1 MLIDG
6 TLQIPYGS
14 YLLPNLYPMEAVP
27 DSIRNHSQI
36 YYVDGD
42 YDYGELGLSLD
53 IKGKDSTYFRFI
65 GFRKKPPVIHSALS
79 WKDELQNY
87 IINYRQLSNNFLVS
101 VNAMYHF
108 DNYHLPLSSG
118 DEFNRILESFH
129 GALDVRKK
137 WQDYSIE
144 IKPAFQLSH
153 INNDMISTST
163 ITLWNDFLIRLTL
176 NEKYFIFMK
185 QNSKILMIEKDN
197 QIEEIAEHTFN
208 PMIQCNFGNLML
220 DFGFTA
226 YEGSY
231 DPEINILYLFND
243 YYLSA
248 NHNLYSYFE
257 PVNNSKHIK
266 GKYFLS
272 SFNIGYIGKESKIE
286 LGIFQI
292 TTLNTAQL
300 GIEEKLELDFSW
312 MTLSQRGVFF
322 YENNNY
328 PINAYGNLSIF
339 FSPPLSIFPWEA
351 KGFQPFIGVESHY
364 FLHSNNISIK
374 PDQIPIYINQSLQA
388 LSSHIVNIETGILIN
403 QFKFSFRRSNL
414 LQYPIRN
421 SNSTKPL
428 QSINELV
435 VEWQFWN

>member
-1 MLIDG
+1 IIFDESGHNTFLLDIYYPLIIQDFKLDGVLIDG

-144 IKPAFQLSH
+144 IKPAFQ
-153 INNDMISTST
+153 
-163 ITLWNDFLIRLTL
+163 
-176 NEKYFIFMK
+176 
-185 QNSKILMIEKDN
+185 
-197 QIEEIAEHTFN
+197 
-208 PMIQCNFGNLML
+208 
-220 DFGFTA
+220 
-226 YEGSY
+226 
-231 DPEINILYLFND
+231 
-243 YYLSA
+243 
-248 NHNLYSYFE
+248 
-257 PVNNSKHIK
+257 
-266 GKYFLS
+266 
-272 SFNIGYIGKESKIE
+272 
-286 LGIFQI
+286 
-292 TTLNTAQL
+292 
-300 GIEEKLELDFSW
+300 
-312 MTLSQRGVFF
+312 
-322 YENNNY
+322 
-328 PINAYGNLSIF
+328 
-339 FSPPLSIFPWEA
+339 
-351 KGFQPFIGVESHY
+351 
-364 FLHSNNISIK
+364 
-374 PDQIPIYINQSLQA
+374 
-388 LSSHIVNIETGILIN
+388 
-403 QFKFSFRRSNL
+403 
-414 LQYPIRN
+414 
-421 SNSTKPL
+421 
-428 QSINELV
+428 
-435 VEWQFWN
+435 